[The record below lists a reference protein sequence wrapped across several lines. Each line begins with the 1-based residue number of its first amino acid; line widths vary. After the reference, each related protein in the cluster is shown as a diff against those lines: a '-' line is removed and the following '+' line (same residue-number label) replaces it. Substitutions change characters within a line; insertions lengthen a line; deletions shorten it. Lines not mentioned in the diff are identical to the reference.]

1 MDSNLLEYNTHN
13 YLMQGITLL
22 CNHVQESRVVDTIQN
37 QRKEKI
43 NMSQLQ
49 QLILM
54 MLYTLG
60 IQDKEIQE
68 LKEKLLDKQER
79 KF

>member
-1 MDSNLLEYNTHN
+1 
-13 YLMQGITLL
+13 
-22 CNHVQESRVVDTIQN
+22 
-37 QRKEKI
+37 
-43 NMSQLQ
+43 MSQLQ

-68 LKEKLLDKQER
+68 LKEKLLDKQEC